1 MAKTHLDYWQ
11 KRMDEILRHV
21 DQTDFDFF
29 AELTK
34 LYADESAQIQKELYS
49 FYGRYADENGL
60 TYEQAMERL
69 RKEDLSDYQANAKK
83 YFEQAKKDPELLK
96 RLNEQYTSAKA
107 TRLEM
112 LNLELTYRIG
122 LLNGKLQGSFG
133 SYLKGVAG
141 YAYRKT
147 MGGNAVGINTPAI
160 EELART
166 PINGHN
172 YSEDLWKH
180 TDNLAKDLKE
190 TLRRGFIRGENP
202 RAMAQAIASKYNVA
216 RSRAQTLIRTDG
228 TAVIAN
234 SVARRYQDAGLKYY
248 RILVHLD
255 ERTTEICRSIAR
267 EDKRYELSEFKAGVT
282 APPFHYN
289 CRSGIIPDDK
299 ELDDEGIE
307 ETQEKEY
314 DADYFK
320 ADLNYIR
327 QSSYVD
333 KFRKNKLTSPIAEQL
348 ASISRKMI
356 QHRTGTPFEDYYLLE
371 ADTGKVVALSNKARK
386 TKGVVYNEQ
395 IRDAFKSYGKQTL
408 ISIHN
413 HPSGYPPSLSDLAS
427 LQQRSKNNTV
437 KYGLTVGHDG
447 SIYWY
452 SKPNKRIPKEI
463 VLQYFNQIDKF
474 KKMGYNEVVAQEKTL
489 ELFSELFD
497 FKFGR
502 ID

>member
-1 MAKTHLDYWQ
+1 
-11 KRMDEILRHV
+11 MDEILRHV

-60 TYEQAMERL
+60 TKEQAMERL

-141 YAYRKT
+141 YAYRKA

-172 YSEDLWKH
+172 YSEALWKH

-202 RAMAQAIASKYNVA
+202 RVMAQAIASKYNVA
-216 RSRAQTLIRTDG
+216 RSRAQTLVRTDG

-234 SVARRYQDAGLKYY
+234 SVARRYHDAGLKYY

-255 ERTTEICRSIAR
+255 ERTTDICRSIAR

-307 ETQEKEY
+307 EGYEVENLKPQLTRMYRNK
-314 DADYFK
+314 DIHK
-320 ADLNYIR
+320 RRPINIVR
-327 QSSYVD
+327 Q
-333 KFRKNKLTSPIAEQL
+333 NKLTENF
-348 ASISRKMI
+348 RKRGGFI
-356 QHRTGTPFEDYYLLE
+356 WQNDESERYLKSQKAAAMNLN
-371 ADTGKVVALSNKARK
+371 AD
-386 TKGVVYNEQ
+386 
-395 IRDAFKSYGKQTL
+395 I
-408 ISIHN
+408 
-413 HPSGYPPSLSDLAS
+413 
-427 LQQRSKNNTV
+427 
-437 KYGLTVGHDG
+437 
-447 SIYWY
+447 
-452 SKPNKRIPKEI
+452 I
-463 VLQYFNQIDKF
+463 VLQKRPLSQKY
-474 KKMGYNEVVAQEKTL
+474 
-489 ELFSELFD
+489 
-497 FKFGR
+497 
-502 ID
+502 